1 MGRDAGTRLAASY
14 VNFYMPNGGIVV
26 PAFGDAVHDA
36 AAVATVQ
43 YSTGCFCDFVKTQIQ
58 LA

>member
-36 AAVATVQ
+36 AAVETVWR
-43 YSTGCFCDFVKTQIQ
+43 CCDFVKETQEQ
-58 LA
+58 VA